1 MSNISKYFVTKKRNR
16 RRKGLELT
24 NFLSFMFVT
33 VLAISTIA
41 LLGQLRTYAQEIP
54 TEDKVR
60 ANLENKG
67 ENSRIYDRN
76 GVLLYTFKDPD
87 RDRVYAEFEEIP
99 RSVIAAAMAA
109 EDKDF
114 YMHEGVNYVAT
125 FRSLLNNVTT
135 DTTQG
140 GSTIT
145 QQLVKQT
152 LLTSDQSLDRKVKEA
167 LIAMLV
173 ERDYEKEQILEYYLN
188 VSNFGGRV
196 IGIKTAASTYFNK
209 DLKDLSL
216 TESAF
221 LIALLQSP
229 GEYSPLFAS
238 DTARAESQLLSRR
251 NYVLDK
257 IAENDRIMNYL
268 NTGEKQFLYEPL
280 PEGLVSTTQ
289 VGFTR
294 EQILALK
301 QSGLVYVPKAKEFL
315 RAPHWVFYVRDL
327 LGKAPYNL
335 SIKDLY
341 SGGYDIYTS
350 IDIRVQEMAEQ
361 KVLEGVQRLGP
372 RYRFE
377 NSALVSIDPASGEVL
392 AMVGSKGYDLPNDPA
407 NRRFDPQVNVTLSLR
422 NLGSTLKPWVSYL
435 GFSEGKYNPNSSI
448 EDTAQTFYGYYRPKN
463 VDGRFY
469 GNMTV
474 KMALLESRNL
484 PFLKILYKIGD
495 WKLGDLM
502 KKIGYRSNSEYGLA
516 AAIGGVSE
524 TLLGHTQAYS
534 GLANGGTVHEL
545 KPVLKIL
552 APGGKQAYISSTQT
566 KFELDRKAVS
576 QVNSILGFKGYTV
589 GNSVNKFI
597 GNQKLAGKTGTS
609 DGNKDTFYMG
619 YGPKIMTGIWCGN
632 NDNTRMRSD
641 ALGSSTALLI
651 WNSYTRELFKQFP
664 QYSQS
669 GSY

>member
-1 MSNISKYFVTKKRNR
+1 MSNISKYFVTKKHNR

-33 VLAISTIA
+33 VVSISAIA

-87 RDRVYAEFEEIP
+87 RDRVYADFEELP
-99 RSVIAAAMAA
+99 RSVIVAALAA

-152 LLTSDQSLDRKVKEA
+152 LLTTDQSVDRKVKEA

-196 IGIKTAASTYFNK
+196 IGIKTAATTYFDKN
-209 DLKDLSL
+209 LKDLTLS
-216 TESAF
+216 ESAF

-238 DTARAESQLLSRR
+238 DTVKAESLLLSRR

-257 IAENDRIMNYL
+257 IVDNDRIMNYL
-268 NTGEKQFLYEPL
+268 NTGQQQFLYEPL
-280 PEGLVSTTQ
+280 PEGLVNTTE
-289 VGFTR
+289 VGYTR

-301 QSGLVYVPKAKEFL
+301 KNPLVYVPKAKEFL
-315 RAPHWVFYVRDL
+315 RAPHWVFYIRDL

-350 IDIRVQEMAEQ
+350 VDIRMQEMAEQ
-361 KVLEGVQRLGP
+361 KVLEGVQRLGS
-372 RYRFE
+372 RYKFE
-377 NSALVSIDPASGEVL
+377 NSALVSIDPNSGEVL
-392 AMVGSKGYDLPNDPA
+392 AMVGSKGYNLPTDPA

-422 NLGSTLKPWVSYL
+422 NLGSTLKPWVAYL
-435 GFSEGKYNPNSSI
+435 GFSEGKYNPNSTI
-448 EDTAQTFYGYYRPKN
+448 EDSAQTFYGYYRPKN

-502 KKIGYRSNSEYGLA
+502 KKIGYRTNSEYGLA

-524 TLLGHTQAYS
+524 TLLSHTQAYS
-534 GLANGGTVHEL
+534 GLANGGSVHEL

-552 APGGKQAYISSTQT
+552 APGGQQAYVSNTQV
-566 KFELDRKAVS
+566 KFELDKKAVA
-576 QVNSILGFKGYTV
+576 QVNSVLGFKGYTV